1 MARLVNVHN
10 FHSNAKN
17 RDYSIIQI
25 ERPLTAREKNNGYVG
40 DTIFEEVFL
49 PDLLIGVVG
58 RADINTEINL
68 LYEVVGGKAN
78 LVNIEKGG
86 K

>member
-25 ERPLTAREKNNGYVG
+25 ERPLTSREKNNGYIG

-49 PDLLIGVVG
+49 PDNLIGSVG
-58 RADINTEINL
+58 LADIGTDINL

-78 LVNIEKGG
+78 LINIEKGG

>member
-25 ERPLTAREKNNGYVG
+25 ERPLTTREKNNGYVG
-40 DTIFEEVFL
+40 ETIFEEVFL
-49 PDLLIGVVG
+49 PDI
-58 RADINTEINL
+58 
-68 LYEVVGGKAN
+68 
-78 LVNIEKGG
+78 
-86 K
+86 

>member
-1 MARLVNVHN
+1 MARLVNIHN
-10 FHSNAKN
+10 FHSKAKN
-17 RDYSIIQI
+17 KDYSIIQI

-49 PDLLIGVVG
+49 PDELIGVVD